1 MVIKQ
6 LLADFQLPETR
17 NSCITDADGIVNTLT
32 ELLKLHVGVTG
43 PTFSTNSKGFGRML
57 IYEDGDKRQC
67 TVRMF
72 PDGMVTIDII
82 FNMDNQNDEQVTQI
96 FLNLKQGLRKNTSLV
111 SPDVIPPIARGCD
124 IKKYYDTSDG
134 RMKEYDFDK
143 VISEW
148 MGAYDGLSSL
158 INKVG
163 CRLLSPRVIYHGSSE
178 YQDILIVHSPQFGNM
193 LFLDDEEMLA
203 DSDIAYTRAI
213 LGNGRENFKDKT
225 LLILGGGDGGILHEV
240 LKEDPKF
247 VTMIIVQDCFVELRK
262 YIKEG
267 KVFDYILNDLTD
279 LPIGAEGCTESRWG
293 FIKDVLDLSLQA
305 LDKKGKYF
313 AQGTNGA
320 NNHLA
325 HERYEKILSS
335 SSCSV
340 DFSKELVFVPSFL
353 ELYPYTLLTGW
364 LMRFNGTSV

>member
-143 VISEW
+143 VI
-148 MGAYDGLSSL
+148 
-158 INKVG
+158 
-163 CRLLSPRVIYHGSSE
+163 YHGSSE

-247 VTMIIVQDCFVELRK
+247 VTMVEIDQLVIDVARKHLRNICGDTMDSLNGRNYEIIVQDCFVELRK

-353 ELYPYTLLTGW
+353 ELWTFYEVW
-364 LMRFNGTSV
+364 KK